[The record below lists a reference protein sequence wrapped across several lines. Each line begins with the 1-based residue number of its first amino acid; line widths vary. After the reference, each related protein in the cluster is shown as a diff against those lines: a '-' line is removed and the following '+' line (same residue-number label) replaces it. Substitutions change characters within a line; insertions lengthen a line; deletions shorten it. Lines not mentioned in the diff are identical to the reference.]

1 MAKNINIY
9 EHDDLKAL
17 ELCLNIPFILWFNR
31 CALVGPDEPDSEKQ

>member
-1 MAKNINIY
+1 MDIKY
-9 EHDDLKAL
+9 KSLLYLKAL